1 MFYSCQQ
8 ISLSP
13 PWSGLSYVFYFA
25 LWYDFKWDSLLH
37 FPFLLAWRN
46 ADDFCISILYS
57 ATLLNLFTS
66 ASSWCVTSLGCS
78 VYTVTSS
85 AWHDSITSFLP
96 IWTPFTCVLFFWLL
110 WLGFPIS
117 CWIEVELVGI
127 LICSRLQWEGNQLV
141 TSEHYVGCG
150 LVLHC
155 FFPSLLWEKCLW
167 WMDVELYEM
176 LFLRLWRWSCDLGL
190 FLCWCAGSHWLRC
203 MLNHPCEPEMN
214 PTWSWCMILFYD

>member
-1 MFYSCQQ
+1 M
-8 ISLSP
+8 
-13 PWSGLSYVFYFA
+13 
-25 LWYDFKWDSLLH
+25 
-37 FPFLLAWRN
+37 
-46 ADDFCISILYS
+46 SILYP
-57 ATLLNLFTS
+57 ATLLNLLTS

-85 AWHDSITSFLP
+85 AWHDNITSFLP

-127 LICSRLQWEGNQLV
+127 LICFRLQWEGNQLV

-167 WMDVELYEM
+167 WMDVKLYEM
-176 LFLRLWRWSCDLGL
+176 LFLHLWCDLGL
-190 FLCWCAGSHWLRC
+190 FLCWCAGSRSLICICW
-203 MLNHPCEPEMN
+203 N
-214 PTWSWCMILFYD
+214 ILVSLGWIQLDRGIWPLFKNFIYSFLFGCVGSLAELGLSLVAASRVCSLVVVRLLIVVEQGL